1 MSITDRSPKLKF
13 KDVDVVRADDV
24 TQITLPKGMT
34 IDEGMVWLKRQKE
47 EEERTVGVSHELN
60 YSPLDGAVAFHK
72 AISQI
77 YGFASLVP
85 TPGFFGNNPPVMVG
99 VQVSP
104 TETIQVPWGRV
115 EIPGIEGFLMTGI
128 KWEPNPCFV
137 INGQVKRKC
146 EDKVHELVSATRKIL
161 QENSIYKG
169 KSVKVS
175 FQWKRDDKDFDP
187 MANCPQF
194 IELSGVDEDD
204 LIFSE
209 EVQSKLNIALFHPI
223 RYPEACRQAK
233 IPLKRGILLSGR
245 YGVGK
250 TLTANV
256 TAKRANN
263 KGWTFIYLD
272 SVLDLKEGLQ
282 FAAQYSPAVI
292 FAEDIDRMLQGERT
306 YDMDDVLNI
315 LDGVDTKGREIISV
329 FTTNHMNDIN
339 HAVRRP
345 GRLDAIVDIP
355 PPDAEAAVKI
365 IRRYSKN
372 LLVDN
377 IDLTKVGK
385 LCEGKI
391 PAIIR
396 ETVERAKIAAIGRTN
411 GGNIEGKVTEE
422 DLMQAALAMAE
433 HAKLLEVTEEV
444 QDDTA
449 RVFMEVTGTRNAQK
463 VLGEIGLKSKV
474 SN

>member
-1 MSITDRSPKLKF
+1 MALADRSPKLNF
-13 KDVDVVRADDV
+13 KDVGVVRDKDV
-24 TQITLPKGMT
+24 TQIMLPGGMS
-34 IDEGMVWLKRQKE
+34 IDEGMIWLKRQKD

-77 YGFASLVP
+77 YGFSSLVP
-85 TPGFFGNNPPVMVG
+85 TPGFFGDTPPTMVG

-104 TETIQVPWGRV
+104 TETVQVPWGRV
-115 EIPGIEGFLMTGI
+115 EIPGIEGFLTTGI

-137 INGQVKRKC
+137 INGQVKRKS
-146 EDKVHELVSATRKIL
+146 EGKVHDLVDVTRKIL

-169 KSVKVS
+169 KSIKVS
-175 FQWKRDDKDFDP
+175 FEWKRNDEDFDP
-187 MANCPQF
+187 MADCPQF

-204 LIFSE
+204 LIFSDT
-209 EVQSKLNIALFHPI
+209 VQSKLNIALFHPI
-223 RYPEACRQAK
+223 RYPEACRAAK

-256 TAKRANN
+256 TAKRANS
-263 KGWTFIYLD
+263 KGWTFIYLE

-329 FTTNHMNDIN
+329 FTTNHIDDIN

-355 PPDAEAAVKI
+355 PPDADAAVKI
-365 IRRYSKN
+365 IRRYSKG

-377 IDLTKVGK
+377 IDLTKVGEV
-385 LCEGKI
+385 CNGQI

-411 GGNIEGKVTEE
+411 GGNIQGQVTES
-422 DLMQAALAMAE
+422 DLLEAALAMAE
-433 HAKLLEVTEEV
+433 HAKLLEVSQDV
-444 QDDTA
+444 KDDTA

-463 VLGEIGLKSKV
+463 VLSDIGMKSKV
-474 SN
+474 LT